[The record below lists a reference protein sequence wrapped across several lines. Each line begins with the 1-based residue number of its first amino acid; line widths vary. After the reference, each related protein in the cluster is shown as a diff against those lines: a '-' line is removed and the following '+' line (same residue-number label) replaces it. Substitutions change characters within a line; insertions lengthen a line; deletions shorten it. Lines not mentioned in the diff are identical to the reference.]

1 MGWAK
6 RGWSGLRS
14 ALALAIMAA
23 MSAEGAKVLRAG
35 GWGAASTARNV
46 MAMVSLRGRI
56 PRMLAHDSAYFE
68 HYPTSS
74 MTQPGR
80 LAGWLPSKTTRRVF
94 GNGMPVWM
102 ARW

>member
-14 ALALAIMAA
+14 ALALAIIAA
-23 MSAEGAKVLRAG
+23 TSEEDAKVLRAG
-35 GWGAASTARNV
+35 VWAAARAARKV
-46 MAMVSLRGRI
+46 IAKPIFRGRI
-56 PRMLAHDSAYFE
+56 PRMLSHDSADFE

-80 LAGWLPSKTTRRVF
+80 LAGWLPSKTTRRVL